1 MTMADSHPKFPIVL
15 SILAALATLGLKSTA
30 YWLTDSVGLLSDA
43 VESLVNLT
51 AAVTALVCL
60 WYAALPVD
68 PSHTYGHE
76 KIEYF
81 SSGLEGILILLAAGS
96 IAWYAVV
103 RLLSLQPLEALGIGT
118 TVALAAALINFAV
131 AQVLLRVGRARG
143 SIILEADGQHLMTD
157 VWTSFAV
164 VAGLF
169 LVWLTGWLILDPI
182 VALLVAANIVRTGF
196 GLLRR
201 SFDGLMDHSLPTG
214 EQAAVRAAVEAQL
227 EPGLHY
233 HALRTR
239 RAGAR
244 RFADFHLLV
253 PGKWSVKHAH
263 DLVGKVEEAIE
274 AALPGIEVTVHIE
287 PIEEP
292 AAWQDSALLG
302 QEPAPGEKLKIDS

>member
-1 MTMADSHPKFPIVL
+1 MADSHPRFPIVL
-15 SILAALATLGLKSTA
+15 SILAAVATLALKSTA

-51 AAVTALVCL
+51 AATTALFCL

-68 PSHTYGHE
+68 ASHTYGHE

-81 SSGLEGILILLAAGS
+81 SSGLEGILILVAAGG
-96 IAWYAVV
+96 IAWYALS
-103 RLLSLQPLEALGIGT
+103 RLLAPQPLEALGVGT
-118 TVALAAALINFAV
+118 IVALLASLINLAV
-131 AQVLLRVGRARG
+131 AQVLLRIGRARN

-164 VAGLF
+164 VTGLF
-169 LVWLTGWLILDPI
+169 LVWLTDWLLIDPI
-182 VALLVAANIVRTGF
+182 VALLVAANIVWTGV
-196 GLLRR
+196 GLVRR
-201 SFDGLMDHSLPTG
+201 SFNGLMDHSLPVE
-214 EQAAVRAAVEAQL
+214 EQATVRSAIERHL

-239 RAGAR
+239 QAGAH

-253 PGKWSVKHAH
+253 PGGWSVKRAH
-263 DLVGKVEEAIE
+263 DLAGTLEDAVQ
-274 AALPGIEVTVHIE
+274 AALPGIEVYVHIE

-292 AAWQDSALLG
+292 AAWRDSALLG
-302 QEPAPGEKLKIDS
+302 QEPAPGEKLKIDN